1 VQWPGPGS
9 LPRPMR
15 VRRSPRL
22 RWPSPEE
29 DPRRWVPVARRQGVS
44 CVGGRVEQ
52 GRRGGEPGGS
62 GGRDAGGPVEAGEL
76 DGGWV
81 VL

>member
-1 VQWPGPGS
+1 VQWSGPGS

-15 VRRSPRL
+15 VFRPPRL
-22 RWPSPEE
+22 RGPSPEE
-29 DPRRWVPVARRQGVS
+29 EWYRRVPVTRHQGIS
-44 CVGGRVEQ
+44 CGGGRVGQ

-62 GGRDAGGPVEAGEL
+62 GGWDAGGPVEAGEL